1 MAVISKLRKHSAL
14 LFVIIF
20 VALMAF
26 VLGDAL
32 KSSKRG
38 KGGAGDL
45 GEIAGKKITYR
56 EFEKKVD
63 LRTAEKEEQSDEN
76 NINPEQRYQIR
87 QDVWDELVRNT
98 IMQKELNELGLS
110 IIHDEAIGY
119 SISKEELEN
128 LVFSRNPHPIIAQN
142 FADPKTGRFDPNNVN
157 KFLMYVE
164 KMENSDDYEQ
174 RDLARKQDQQW
185 QKIKE
190 YIRSDR
196 LNTKYFNLIN
206 NGFYIPKNFTKQD
219 YNDKRKTA
227 HIHFFAVK
235 YNTILDSSVN
245 VSQKEIKNYY
255 NEHKYK
261 YEQEKSRDIE
271 YVAFDILPSAK
282 DYENA
287 KQEIYKIKKELE
299 TLETDDDIENFVNV
313 NSDAKYDSSFF
324 KNGELSKSL
333 DSIMFNSPKGTIVS
347 PYIENHT
354 YYLTK
359 LIDIQDRPDSVKAK
373 HILISYKDVGINE
386 KIIRTKEEAKILAD
400 SILNLVKNQP
410 NKFEELVMTISEYPK
425 KEEDKGDLGWI
436 TDGDANFYPFYNACL
451 TSEVGDYKIVET
463 NLGYHI
469 MCITEKTKSIKK
481 VQVAIIQKTIQPS
494 DETFQNIY
502 SIASK
507 FAGKSTSSELFKK
520 NADDNNF
527 NKKVARN
534 IKEMD
539 NNISGLDESREL
551 IRWAFNEDTKN
562 GSISDIFTIN
572 DKYIIA
578 LLTKVSEKGIVPLEQ
593 IQKEMEFL
601 TKKEK
606 KAQILIKKI
615 NNSMTPSTDIYQ
627 LANKFNTKVDTLDNI
642 TFSSYTLPPYGS
654 EPNVIGT
661 VFSLNKN
668 ELSKPIKGQQG
679 VFVVIV
685 DKFVEAPATKDY
697 YINKMQLTS
706 YFRSRAHYDVFKD
719 LKENADVIDN
729 RKDFY

>member
-1 MAVISKLRKHSAL
+1 MAAISKLRKHSAL

-26 VLGDAL
+26 VLGDFL
-32 KSSKRG
+32 KSCKRG
-38 KGGAGDL
+38 KKGTGDF
-45 GEIAGKKITYR
+45 GQIAGEKIIYR
-56 EFEKKVD
+56 EFEKNVD
-63 LRTAEKEEQSDEN
+63 EKIAIMEEQSYEN
-76 NINPEQRYQIR
+76 NISAEQRYQIR

-98 IMQKELNELGLS
+98 IMQNELNGLGLS

-174 RDLARKQDQQW
+174 RELAKKQDQQW
-185 QKIKE
+185 QKIKK
-190 YIRSDR
+190 YIRTDR
-196 LNTKYFNLIN
+196 LNTKYFNLIK
-206 NGFYIPKNFTKQD
+206 NGFYVPQNLAKQD
-219 YNDKRKTA
+219 YNEKRKTA

-235 YNTILDSSVN
+235 YNTIPDSSIN
-245 VSQKEIKNYY
+245 VSQKEIENYY

-261 YEQEKSRDIE
+261 YEQEKSRDLE

-282 DYENA
+282 DYKNA

-299 TLETDDDIENFVNV
+299 TLETDDDIENFVNI

-347 PYIENHT
+347 PYIENNT
-354 YYLTK
+354 YYLAK

-373 HILISYKDVGINE
+373 HILISYKDAGINE
-386 KIIRTKEEAKILAD
+386 KIIRTKEEAKIFAD
-400 SILNLVKNQP
+400 SILNIVKNQP
-410 NKFEELVMTISEYPK
+410 DKFEELVMTTSEYPK
-425 KEEDKGDLGWI
+425 KEENKGDLGWI

-451 TSEVGDYKIVET
+451 TGEVGDFKIVET

-469 MCITEKTKSIKK
+469 MCITEKTESIKK
-481 VQVAIIQKTIQPS
+481 VQVAIVQRTIQPS
-494 DETFQNIY
+494 DETFQDIY

-507 FAGKSTSSELFKK
+507 FVGKSTSPELFKK
-520 NADDNNF
+520 NADNNNF
-527 NKKVARN
+527 GKKTVRN

-551 IRWAFNEDTKN
+551 IRWAFNEDTKT
-562 GSISDIFTIN
+562 GSISVIFTIN
-572 DKYIIA
+572 DKYVIA

-606 KAQILIKKI
+606 KAEILTKKI
-615 NNSMTPSTDIYQ
+615 NSSMTSSRDIYK
-627 LANKFNTKVDTLDNI
+627 LANKFNTKVDKLDNI

-668 ELSKPIKGQQG
+668 ELSNPIKGQQG
-679 VFVVIV
+679 IFVVLI
-685 DKFVEAPATKDY
+685 DKFVELPATKDY
-697 YINKMQLTS
+697 SINKMQLTS
-706 YFRSRAHYDVFKD
+706 YFKSRAHYDVFKA